1 MVARRTGPRR
11 SPGRRLVLVGGLALL
26 TVWTLIPI
34 AWMALT
40 SIKPTAD
47 LYAKPSLW
55 PRDMT
60 SQNYATVLTQS
71 EFTTWLRNS
80 VVVAVCTTLIAMVV
94 GMLAA
99 YAMTR
104 LDFRGKRLIGNVT
117 IISYLI
123 PPAILFIPLFQIA
136 LQFHLSNKAVGL
148 IPIYLIFSVPFC
160 TWLAVSYFRT
170 IPAELEEA
178 ALVDGANRLQVLGRI
193 IVPLSLPALAVIALF
208 SFTQSWNEFLFA
220 LILISSGPQETLPVG
235 LANYII
241 GDVLEWGPLM
251 AGSLLASLAPVL
263 IYFLAQRWVVTGL
276 VAGATK
282 G

>member
-1 MVARRTGPRR
+1 MVVGRR
-11 SPGRRLVLVGGLALL
+11 SWVRRLVLVGGLTLF
-26 TVWTLIPI
+26 TIWTLIPVV
-34 AWMALT
+34 WMILT
-40 SIKPTAD
+40 SIKPTRD
-47 LYAKPSLW
+47 LYTKPSLL
-55 PRDMT
+55 PTDLT
-60 SQNYATVLTQS
+60 GANYSTVITQS
-71 EFTTWLRNS
+71 LFTTWLRNS
-80 VVVAVCTTLIAMVV
+80 AMVAVGTTVLAMAV

-104 LDFRGKRLIGNVT
+104 LNFRGKKLIGNVT
-117 IISYLI
+117 IVSYLI

-136 LQFHLSNKAVGL
+136 LQFHLSNRAVGL

-160 TWLAVSYFRT
+160 TWLAISYFRT
-170 IPAELEEA
+170 IPAELEES
-178 ALVDGANRLQVLGRI
+178 ALIDGATRIQVLARI
-193 IVPLSLPALAVIALF
+193 LVPLSLPALAVIALF

-220 LILISSGPQETLPVG
+220 LILISSGTQQTLPVG

-251 AGSLLASLAPVL
+251 AGSLLASVAPVL
-263 IYFLAQRWVVTGL
+263 IYFVAQRWIVTGL

>member
-1 MVARRTGPRR
+1 MMMVGRR
-11 SPGRRLVLVGGLALL
+11 SWVRRVVLVGGLTLF
-26 TVWTLIPI
+26 TIWTLIPI
-34 AWMALT
+34 VWMILT
-40 SIKPTAD
+40 SIKPTSD
-47 LYAKPSLW
+47 LYTKPSLL
-55 PRDMT
+55 PTDLT
-60 SQNYATVLTQS
+60 GANYSTVITQS
-71 EFTTWLRNS
+71 LFTTWLRNS
-80 VVVAVCTTLIAMVV
+80 AMVAVGTTVIAMGV

-104 LDFRGKRLIGNVT
+104 LDFRGKKLIGNVT
-117 IISYLI
+117 IVSYLI

-160 TWLAVSYFRT
+160 TWLAISYFRT
-170 IPAELEEA
+170 IPAELEES
-178 ALVDGANRLQVLGRI
+178 ALIDGATRLQVLARI
-193 IVPLSLPALAVIALF
+193 LVPLSLPALAVIALF

-220 LILISSGPQETLPVG
+220 LILISSGTQQTLPVG
-235 LANYII
+235 LADYII

-251 AGSLLASLAPVL
+251 AGSLIASIAPVL
-263 IYFLAQRWVVTGL
+263 IYFVAQRWVVTGL

>member
-1 MVARRTGPRR
+1 MVV
-11 SPGRRLVLVGGLALL
+11 GRRAWVRRVVLITGLTLFTIW
-26 TVWTLIPI
+26 TVIPVL
-34 AWMALT
+34 WMVLT

-47 LYAKPSLW
+47 LYTKPSLI
-55 PRDMT
+55 PTDLT
-60 SQNYATVLTQS
+60 GANYTTVITQS
-71 EFTTWLRNS
+71 LFTTWLRNS
-80 VVVAVCTTLIAMVV
+80 AVVAFGTTAVAMCV

-104 LDFRGKRLIGNVT
+104 LDFRGKKLIGNVT
-117 IISYLI
+117 IVSYLI

-160 TWLAVSYFRT
+160 TWLAISYFRT
-170 IPAELEEA
+170 IPGELEEA
-178 ALVDGANRLQVLGRI
+178 ALIDGATRLQVLVRI
-193 IVPLSLPALAVIALF
+193 MVPLSLPALAVIALF

-220 LILISSGPQETLPVG
+220 LILISSGTQQTLPVG

-251 AGSLLASLAPVL
+251 AGSILASVAPVVV
-263 IYFLAQRWVVTGL
+263 YFAAQRWIVTGL

>member
-1 MVARRTGPRR
+1 MVVGSRSWVRRV
-11 SPGRRLVLVGGLALL
+11 VLVGGLTLF
-26 TVWTLIPI
+26 TIWTLIPVV
-34 AWMALT
+34 WMILT
-40 SIKPTAD
+40 SIKPTSD
-47 LYAKPSLW
+47 LYTKPSLL
-55 PRDMT
+55 PTDLT
-60 SQNYATVLTQS
+60 GANYSTVITQS
-71 EFTTWLRNS
+71 LFTTWLRNS
-80 VVVAVCTTLIAMVV
+80 AIVAVGTTVIAMAV

-104 LDFRGKRLIGNVT
+104 LNFRGKKLIGNVT
-117 IISYLI
+117 IVSYLI

-160 TWLAVSYFRT
+160 TWLAISYFRT
-170 IPAELEEA
+170 IPAELEES
-178 ALVDGANRLQVLGRI
+178 ALIDGATRLQVLARI
-193 IVPLSLPALAVIALF
+193 LVPLSLPALAVIALF

-220 LILISSGPQETLPVG
+220 LILISSGTQQTLPVG

-251 AGSLLASLAPVL
+251 AGSLIASIAPVL
-263 IYFLAQRWVVTGL
+263 IYFVAQRWIVTGL